1 MKKNLLF
8 ILLPLF
14 ILNCK
19 NDSNENQKEVALI
32 DKTKTEYTEASDI
45 QSLPFDVVD
54 FDGLKPYLNKKD
66 DNVYVINFWA
76 TWCAPCVKELPYFE
90 QLNKNYKSQN
100 VEVILVSL
108 DFPKQYQKKL
118 MPFIKQKNLQS
129 KVIALNDVDQDRWI
143 NGINENWS
151 GAIPATLIYN
161 KNKSDFYEKS
171 FSYKEL
177 ENKVKTFLN

>member
-32 DKTKTEYTEASDI
+32 DKTKTESTEASDI

-66 DNVYVINFWA
+66 DDVYVINFWA

-90 QLNKNYKSQN
+90 QLNKNYKS
-100 VEVILVSL
+100 I
-108 DFPKQYQKKL
+108 
-118 MPFIKQKNLQS
+118 
-129 KVIALNDVDQDRWI
+129 
-143 NGINENWS
+143 
-151 GAIPATLIYN
+151 
-161 KNKSDFYEKS
+161 
-171 FSYKEL
+171 
-177 ENKVKTFLN
+177 